1 MSDEFHFASE
11 VVDTTAHDLPG
22 LKAAFVVARVP
33 DGSVVLDV
41 GCGGGKMLR
50 TITEHRRGLTL
61 LGCDVVVP
69 ADASRDF
76 AFTPLDGSTGL
87 LPYGNASVD
96 VALLVD
102 VLEHV
107 DHPETVLS
115 EIARILRPDGRMLAF
130 VPIEG
135 EPVSWF
141 SLFRAVL
148 GKDLYVR
155 TKDHINSFTHAEVE
169 RLLAVRFVV
178 DERRYLYHF
187 FGQLMDAA
195 LCAALTIGPV
205 RRAFWTHSPYHG
217 ESNATRPP
225 SLVGRL
231 VETTFRA
238 ANAAACIESRLLRNV
253 RAMSGGVL
261 CAAHPAPE
269 RRPVTDGQL
278 SSIAESDVAEEDLG
292 GGGGRASDRETDSI
306 EAPVK

>member
-1 MSDEFHFASE
+1 
-11 VVDTTAHDLPG
+11 
-22 LKAAFVVARVP
+22 
-33 DGSVVLDV
+33 
-41 GCGGGKMLR
+41 MLR
-50 TITEHRRGLTL
+50 TIGEHHRRLTL

-69 ADASRDF
+69 TDVNGAF

-87 LPYGNASVD
+87 LPYGDSSVD
-96 VALLVD
+96 VVLLVD

-107 DHPETVLS
+107 DRPETVLG

-135 EPVSWF
+135 EPISWF
-141 SLFRAVL
+141 SLFRAIL
-148 GKDLYVR
+148 GNDLYAR

-169 RLLAVRFVV
+169 RMLAVRFVV

-217 ESNATRPP
+217 ESNATHPP

-238 ANAAACIESRLLRNV
+238 ANAAAWIESRLLRNV

-261 CAAHPAPE
+261 FTARA
-269 RRPVTDGQL
+269 RR
-278 SSIAESDVAEEDLG
+278 A
-292 GGGGRASDRETDSI
+292 
-306 EAPVK
+306 

>member
-1 MSDEFHFASE
+1 VSHDFHFASG
-11 VVDTTAHDLPG
+11 VVDTSAHDLPG
-22 LKAAFVVARVP
+22 LKASFVVGRVT
-33 DGSVVLDV
+33 DDSVVHDV
-41 GCGGGKMLR
+41 GCGGGKLLR
-50 TITEHRRGLTL
+50 TINEHRRGLTL

-69 ADASRDF
+69 TDVNGDF
-76 AFTPLDGSTGL
+76 GFTPLDGSTGL
-87 LPYGNASVD
+87 LPYGDASVD
-96 VALLVD
+96 IVLLVD

-107 DHPETVLS
+107 DHPETVLT
-115 EIARILRPDGRMLAF
+115 EIARILRSDGRLLAF

-141 SLFRAVL
+141 SLFRAIL

-169 RLLAVRFVV
+169 RMFAVNFVV

-195 LCAALTIGPV
+195 LCAALTIGHM
-205 RRAFWTHSPYHG
+205 RRAFWTYSPYHG

-225 SLVGRL
+225 SVVGRL

-238 ANAAACIESRLLRNV
+238 ANAAAWIESRLLRNV

-261 CAAHPAPE
+261 FTARV
-269 RRPVTDGQL
+269 RRV
-278 SSIAESDVAEEDLG
+278 
-292 GGGGRASDRETDSI
+292 
-306 EAPVK
+306 